1 MKILRVPAILS
12 ALLLLLLFACTS
24 SAATTCPWLT
34 RGSAATALG
43 GDVTATV
50 QIAESGEGSCTFTR
64 QDGPKD
70 VLKIVVSKAPLESC
84 PAESPKPKG
93 IGNEA
98 ALCRVERSPNE
109 AMELLVSRVRDF
121 HFKVSL
127 SVHRDELQTGI
138 NRAQEAVKQIAEQ
151 VAGNL
156 F

>member
-12 ALLLLLLFACTS
+12 ALLLCLLCASAS
-24 SAATTCPWLT
+24 SAATICPWLT
-34 RGSAATALG
+34 QGSAATALG
-43 GDVTATV
+43 GAVTATIQV
-50 QIAESGEGSCTFTR
+50 APSGEGSCTFSR

-70 VLKIVVSKAPLESC
+70 VLKIVVSKAPPESC
-84 PAESPKPKG
+84 PAESAKPKG

-109 AMELLVSRVRDF
+109 AVELLVSRVRDF
-121 HFKVSL
+121 HFTVSL
-127 SVHRDELQTGI
+127 SVHRDESQTAI
-138 NRAQEAVKQIAEQ
+138 NRAEEAVKQIAEQ

>member
-12 ALLLLLLFACTS
+12 ALLLLLLCAGTS
-24 SAATTCPWLT
+24 SAATICPWLT
-34 RGSAATALG
+34 KGSAATALG
-43 GDVTATV
+43 GAVTATM
-50 QIAESGEGSCTFTR
+50 QIAASGEGSCTFAR

-84 PAESPKPKG
+84 PAESAKPKG

-98 ALCRVERSPNE
+98 ALCTVERSPNE
-109 AMELLVSRVRDF
+109 PVVLLVSRVRDF
-121 HFKVSL
+121 HFTVSL

-138 NRAQEAVKQIAEQ
+138 NRSDEAVKQIAEQ